1 VPDAVR
7 LVLALML
14 VLAADGARAQ
24 DAACRR
30 DVLVAQSSLK
40 VARDDLDKV
49 GDSEAERCGAWRANV
64 ATLRRAGAV
73 FGRCLAGRERAERVA
88 EVENPAREFEGLV
101 RERCRGR

>member
-1 VPDAVR
+1 MR
-7 LVLALML
+7 SVLALLL
-14 VLAADGARAQ
+14 VVVAGGARAQ

-49 GDSEAERCGAWRANV
+49 GDSDVERCRAWRANV
-64 ATLRRAGAV
+64 ATLRRAGTV

-88 EVENPAREFEGLV
+88 EVDGPAREFEGLI
-101 RERCRGR
+101 RDRCR